1 MSDKIIELTDDE
13 FAAQMQGLAQAATE
27 ALEVRA
33 AATRPANEE
42 RPKASRPE
50 KPEREAAPAETPDR
64 GPKGYQSL
72 PEMLRPLVDGFKAMG
87 RTAGEHTQI
96 LNRLDKLTTESSDAQ
111 TQLPQ
116 IVADLQS
123 LADQKNAV
131 SRQMFDA
138 LHEELRSYKDGFL
151 LDTVHRPMI
160 RDLISLYDDLME
172 IHRQMNQ
179 AVAEQARI
187 ADGGG
192 PPALAFL
199 ERLKGVDMHIEHN
212 IDFVIEVLAR
222 LEVSQL
228 PIGEGKLDKQ
238 TQRAVTVEI
247 AEDPEADMNIVR
259 IYKRGFLWKGRVLR
273 AEEVAIKKWKDGF
286 LMAIQSEPEKK

>member
-1 MSDKIIELTDDE
+1 
-13 FAAQMQGLAQAATE
+13 
-27 ALEVRA
+27 
-33 AATRPANEE
+33 
-42 RPKASRPE
+42 
-50 KPEREAAPAETPDR
+50 
-64 GPKGYQSL
+64 
-72 PEMLRPLVDGFKAMG
+72 MLRPLVDGFKAMG

-96 LNRLDKLTTESSDAQ
+96 LNRLDKLTSDTNDAQ

-160 RDLISLYDDLME
+160 RDLISLYDDLTE

-187 ADGGG
+187 AEEG
-192 PPALAFL
+192 PRALAFL
-199 ERLKGVDMHIEHN
+199 ERLKGIDMHIEHN

-222 LEVSQL
+222 LEEISQL
-228 PIGEGKLDKQ
+228 SY
-238 TQRAVTVEI
+238 R
-247 AEDPEADMNIVR
+247 R
-259 IYKRGFLWKGRVLR
+259 R
-273 AEEVAIKKWKDGF
+273 
-286 LMAIQSEPEKK
+286 